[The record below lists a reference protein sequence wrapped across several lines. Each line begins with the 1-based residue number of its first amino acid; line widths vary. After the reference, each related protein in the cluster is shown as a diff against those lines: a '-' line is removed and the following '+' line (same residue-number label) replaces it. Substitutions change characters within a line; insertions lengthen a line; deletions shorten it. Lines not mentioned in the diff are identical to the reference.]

1 MQRYTNEMEKFGLT
15 NKIDLDR
22 DTTISG
28 VLLHHCYVSLI
39 ENDLLIICPT
49 DRVFKAVYLRRKQI
63 IRLVGKFVRFS
74 DITIVTGN
82 RKISFPATTNI
93 EYVAES
99 TMAQQDTVLTRVRP
113 ISDEDLISEVLG
125 CSDPTS
131 VVRFSDN
138 LGLFSNSRIEI
149 SSGAK
154 PNDWVGKNMA
164 DYWMGEELSKFRSRL
179 LSDLELR
186 NYFYTAYLFTGEKA
200 NFTVNARLVVYR
212 GDLVRVVKCTRS
224 EVLA

>member
-1 MQRYTNEMEKFGLT
+1 MEKFVLT
-15 NKIDLDR
+15 SKIDLDR
-22 DTTISG
+22 DNTISG
-28 VLLHHCYVSLI
+28 ALLRHCHVSLI

-74 DITIVTGN
+74 EITIVTGN
-82 RKISFPATTNI
+82 RKVSFPANTNI
-93 EYVAES
+93 EYVAGFAM
-99 TMAQQDTVLTRVRP
+99 TQQDTILTRVRS
-113 ISDEDLISEVLG
+113 ISDGDLIPEVLG

-131 VVRFSDN
+131 VVRFDDN

-164 DYWMGEELSKFRSRL
+164 DYWIGEELSKFRNSL
-179 LSDLELR
+179 LRDLELR
-186 NYFYTAYLFTGEKA
+186 NYSYTAYLFTGEKA
-200 NFTVNARLVVYR
+200 KFTVNARLVVYR

-224 EVLA
+224 EVLT